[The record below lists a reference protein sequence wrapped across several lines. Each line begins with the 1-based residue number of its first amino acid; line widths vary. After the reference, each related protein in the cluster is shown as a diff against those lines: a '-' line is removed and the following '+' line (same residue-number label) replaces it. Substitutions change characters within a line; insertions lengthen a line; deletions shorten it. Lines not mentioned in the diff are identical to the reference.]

1 MLSAIAAFFVKGGQ
15 GDMPHAS
22 QFLQDFRGWGSCENG
37 ACEGTQAVLAN
48 LVQSVRRKIASFSCI
63 GSLSKTHKGIVAHR
77 WKYKRLSG
85 C

>member
-1 MLSAIAAFFVKGGQ
+1 MQ
-15 GDMPHAS
+15 AS
-22 QFLQDFRGWGSCENG
+22 FYKISMEGESCENG

-48 LVQSVRRKIASFSCI
+48 LVQSVRRKIVSFSCI

-77 WKYKRLSG
+77 LKYKGLSG

>member
-1 MLSAIAAFFVKGGQ
+1 
-15 GDMPHAS
+15 MPPAS
-22 QFLQDFRGWGSCENG
+22 QFSQDFRGGERCENG

-77 WKYKRLSG
+77 LTYKSMSV